1 MSEQP
6 MTEHPITEIDVAI
19 VGAGPSGLS
28 AAIELSKLGQKNVVV
43 FDREAEAGGVPR
55 HCGHTGFGIAE
66 FYRPMS
72 GPDYAAKLVE
82 TARRHGVTLTPR
94 SSLLKIKEEVLTFST
109 PEGLKHYRAQRTLL
123 ALGARETP
131 RSSRLV
137 SGIRSP
143 DIITTGALQRFV
155 YLHERAP
162 FKKAVVIGSEAV
174 SFSALMTCRH
184 AGIEVAA
191 MIEEAERIQMFK
203 PLKNAAETLLKVPV
217 HTGVEHIVIEGEG
230 KNISGVTIRKNGT
243 ETFIECDGVIFSG
256 AFTPEG
262 SILQTDVPDFNLRN
276 HSSNVTQNYQ
286 TTNPNIFVAGNA
298 LRGALTAF
306 KCYFEGRDAARAIH
320 ASLQTSKPLRT
331 VSIEAD
337 DAIAWHT
344 PSLIDL
350 DADHPRL
357 TTLRFRR
364 STRGTLLTLLNGR
377 EVMRTRIDAVPFL
390 NVTLPWFDQDVKEGD
405 RVELVYQEE

>member
-1 MSEQP
+1 MSKQP
-6 MTEHPITEIDVAI
+6 VSEPSIPEIDVAI

-28 AAIELSKLGQKNVVV
+28 AAIELSKLGQKNIVV

-66 FYRPMS
+66 FYRPMT

-82 TARRHGVTLTPR
+82 TARQHGVTLALR
-94 SSLLKIKEEVLTFST
+94 STLLGIEDDVLTFGT
-109 PEGLKHYRAQRTLL
+109 PEGITRYRAQRTLL

-162 FKKAVVIGSEAV
+162 FKKAVIIGSESV
-174 SFSALMTCRH
+174 SFSAIMTCRH

-191 MIEEAERIQMFK
+191 MIEENERIQMFA
-203 PLKNAAETLLKVPV
+203 PLKPAAETLLKIPV
-217 HTGVEHIVIEGEG
+217 HTGVEHIIVEGEG

-243 ETFIECDGVIFSG
+243 ETFIPCDGVIFTG

-306 KCYFEGRDAARAIH
+306 KCYFEGRDTARAIH
-320 ASLQTSKPLRT
+320 ASLQTPRPLRT
-331 VSIEAD
+331 VPIEAD
-337 DAIAWHT
+337 EAIAWHT
-344 PSLIDL
+344 PSLIDF
-350 DADHPRL
+350 DAKHPRL
-357 TTLRFRR
+357 TTLRFRQT
-364 STRGTLLTLLNGR
+364 TRGTLLTLLNGR

-390 NVTLPWFDQDVKEGD
+390 NVTLPWFDQEVREGD
-405 RVELVYQEE
+405 RVELVYEEA